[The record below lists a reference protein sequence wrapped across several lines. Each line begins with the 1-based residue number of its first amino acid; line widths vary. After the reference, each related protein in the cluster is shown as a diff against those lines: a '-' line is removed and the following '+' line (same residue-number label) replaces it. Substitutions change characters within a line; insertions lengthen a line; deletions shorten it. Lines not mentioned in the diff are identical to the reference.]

1 MEKNKTSVRDSII
14 IAVSIILICRL
25 MWKFLNR
32 VTPNSRASSE
42 SDVKSESTLLT
53 DRKPLNSRKSL
64 PNGEGI
70 IYFIEENF

>member
-14 IAVSIILICRL
+14 VAVSIILICRL

-42 SDVKSESTLLT
+42 SDLKSEPTLFT

-70 IYFIEENF
+70 CLSNIL